1 MFKTGD
7 DMSVSVFP
15 IKAFND
21 NYIWCLQNQTHCVV
35 VDPGDA
41 APVLAYCQDNQLT
54 LSAILIT
61 HHHWDHT
68 GGIDGLLAAFP
79 NIPVYGPQN
88 KEIKQINFRLSEGDD
103 VELTKLGVNFSVLEV
118 PGHTLDHIAY
128 YGDIGLFCG
137 DTLFSAGCGR
147 LFEGSPQQM
156 FQSLAKL
163 TALPENTAVYCT
175 HEYTMANIAFAEAV
189 EPTNQAL
196 IDYKHWA
203 KQQREQNIP
212 TLPSSIQ
219 RELSVNP
226 FLRCDSPELVTN
238 VSQNMGVTLASE
250 QATFASLRSWKDN
263 F

>member
-1 MFKTGD
+1 
-7 DMSVSVFP
+7 MSVSVFP

-21 NYIWCLQNQTHCVV
+21 NYIWCLHNQTHCTV

-54 LSAILIT
+54 LSAIIIT

-68 GGIDGLLAAFP
+68 GGIDALLAAFP

-88 KEIKQINFRLSEGDD
+88 KNIKQITVRLSQGDD
-103 VELTKLGVNFSVLEV
+103 MELAKLGIKFSILEV

-147 LFEGSPQQM
+147 LFEGTPQQM
-156 FQSLAKL
+156 YTSLVKL
-163 TALPENTAVYCT
+163 TTLPADTEVFCA
-175 HEYTMANIAFAEAV
+175 HEYTMANIAFAETV
-189 EPTNQAL
+189 EPNNQAL
-196 IDYKHWA
+196 VGYKHWA
-203 KQQREQNIP
+203 NKQREKNTP

-219 RELSVNP
+219 RELAVNP
-226 FLRCDSPELVTN
+226 FLRCHSAELVTN
-238 VSQNMGVTLASE
+238 VSQNMGSTLASE
-250 QATFASLRSWKDN
+250 QAVFASLRSWKDN

>member
-1 MFKTGD
+1 
-7 DMSVSVFP
+7 MSVGICP

-21 NYIWCLQNQTHCVV
+21 NYIWCLHNKTHCVV

-41 APVLAYCQDNQLT
+41 VPVLAFCQDNNLT

-68 GGIDGLLAAFP
+68 GGIDALLEAFSGM
-79 NIPVYGPQN
+79 PVYGPHNQN
-88 KEIKQINFRLSEGDD
+88 IKQITHRLSQGDD
-103 VELTKLGVNFSVLEV
+103 IELEYLNNKFTVLEV

-128 YGDIGLFCG
+128 YGDSGLFCG

-156 FQSLAKL
+156 FDSLAKL
-163 TALPENTAVYCT
+163 TALPTNTAVYCT
-175 HEYTMANIAFAEAV
+175 HEYTMANIAFAEAA
-189 EPTNQAL
+189 EPHNQAL
-196 IDYKHWA
+196 IQYKQWA
-203 KQQREQNIP
+203 NQQREKNIP

-219 RELSVNP
+219 KELAVNP
-226 FLRCDSPELVTN
+226 FLRCSSQELVAN
-238 VSQNMGVTLASE
+238 VSKNMGARLTSE
-250 QATFASLRSWKDN
+250 QATFAALRSWKDS

>member
-1 MFKTGD
+1 
-7 DMSVSVFP
+7 MSVSIFP

-21 NYIWCLQNQTHCVV
+21 NYIWCLRNQTHCTV

-41 APVLAYCQDNQLT
+41 APVLAYCRDNKLT

-68 GGIDGLLAAFP
+68 GGIDALLAAFP
-79 NIPVYGPQN
+79 DIPVYGPQN
-88 KEIKQINFRLSEGDD
+88 KEIKQITVRLSQGDD
-103 VELTKLGVNFSVLEV
+103 IELAMLDVKFSVLEV

-147 LFEGSPQQM
+147 LFEGTPQQM

-163 TALPENTAVYCT
+163 TALPNDTEVYCT

-189 EPTNQAL
+189 EPNNQAL

-203 KQQREQNIP
+203 SEKRVKNTP
-212 TLPSSIQ
+212 TLPTSIQ
-219 RELSVNP
+219 RELAVNP
-226 FLRCDSPELVTN
+226 FLRCHSAELVTN
-238 VSQNMGVTLASE
+238 VSQNMGAILTSE

>member
-1 MFKTGD
+1 
-7 DMSVSVFP
+7 MSVNVFP

-21 NYIWCLQNQTHCVV
+21 NYIWCIHNQTHCVV

-54 LSAILIT
+54 LSAIIIT

-68 GGIDGLLAAFP
+68 GGIDELLACFP

-88 KEIKQINFRLSEGDD
+88 KDIKQITTRLSEGDD
-103 VELTKLGVNFSVLEV
+103 LELANLGVNFSVLEV

-156 FQSLAKL
+156 FDSLAKL
-163 TALPENTAVYCT
+163 TALPADTAVYCT

-189 EPTNQAL
+189 EPNNQAL
-196 IDYKHWA
+196 MAYKHWA
-203 KQQREQNIP
+203 KQQRENNTA

-219 RELSVNP
+219 KELAVNP
-226 FLRCDSPELVTN
+226 FLRCHSAELASN
-238 VSQNMGVTLASE
+238 VSQNMGTTLMSE

>member
-1 MFKTGD
+1 
-7 DMSVSVFP
+7 MSVSVFP

-21 NYIWCLQNQTHCVV
+21 NYIWCIHNKTHCTV

-54 LSAILIT
+54 LSAIIIT

-68 GGIDGLLAAFP
+68 GGIDALLAAFP

-88 KEIKQINFRLSEGDD
+88 KNIKQITVRLSQGDD
-103 VELTKLGVNFSVLEV
+103 IELAQLGVKFSILEV

-147 LFEGSPQQM
+147 LFEGTPQQM
-156 FQSLAKL
+156 FTSLSKL
-163 TALPENTAVYCT
+163 KALPADTAVFCT

-189 EPTNQAL
+189 EPNNQAL
-196 IDYKHWA
+196 IDYKRWA
-203 KQQREQNIP
+203 NQQRAKSAP
-212 TLPSSIQ
+212 TLPSNIQ
-219 RELSVNP
+219 RELDVNP
-226 FLRCDSPELVTN
+226 FLRCHSKELVAN
-238 VSQNMGVTLASE
+238 VSKNMGARLASE
-250 QATFASLRSWKDN
+250 QTTFASLRSWKDN

>member
-1 MFKTGD
+1 
-7 DMSVSVFP
+7 MSVSVFP

-21 NYIWCLQNQTHCVV
+21 NYIWCLHNKTHCTV

-41 APVLAYCQDNQLT
+41 APVLAYCQDNQLI
-54 LSAILIT
+54 LSAIIIT

-68 GGIDGLLAAFP
+68 GGIDALLAAFP

-88 KEIKQINFRLSEGDD
+88 KNIEQITVRLSQGDAIE
-103 VELTKLGVNFSVLEV
+103 VAQLGVKFSVIEV

-147 LFEGSPQQM
+147 LFEGTPQQM
-156 FQSLAKL
+156 YQSLAKL
-163 TALPENTAVYCT
+163 TALPADTAVFCT
-175 HEYTMANIAFAEAV
+175 HEYTMANIAFAETV
-189 EPTNQAL
+189 EPNNQAL
-196 IDYKHWA
+196 IDYKQWA
-203 KQQREQNIP
+203 NKQREKNAP
-212 TLPSSIQ
+212 TLPSNIQ
-219 RELSVNP
+219 RELAVNP
-226 FLRCDSPELVTN
+226 FLRCHSPELVTN
-238 VSQNMGVTLASE
+238 VSQNMAATLASE

>member
-1 MFKTGD
+1 
-7 DMSVSVFP
+7 MSTSVFP

-21 NYIWCLQNQTHCVV
+21 NYIWCLHNQTHCTV

-41 APVLAYCQDNQLT
+41 APVLAYCQENQLT
-54 LSAILIT
+54 LSAIIIT

-68 GGIDGLLAAFP
+68 GGIDALLVAFP
-79 NIPVYGPQN
+79 NVPVYGPQN
-88 KEIKQINFRLSEGDD
+88 KKIKQITVRLSQGDNL
-103 VELTKLGVNFSVLEV
+103 ELPNLGVGFSVLEV

-137 DTLFSAGCGR
+137 DTLFSVGCGR

-163 TALPENTAVYCT
+163 TALPDDTKVYCT

-189 EPTNQAL
+189 EPNNQAL
-196 IDYKHWA
+196 IVYKRWA
-203 KQQREQNIP
+203 EQQREKSIP
-212 TLPSSIQ
+212 TLPSNIK
-219 RELSVNP
+219 RELTLNP
-226 FLRCDSPELVTN
+226 FLRCSSIELVSSVN
-238 VSQNMGVTLASE
+238 QNRGAILTSE

>member
-1 MFKTGD
+1 
-7 DMSVSVFP
+7 MSVSVFP

-21 NYIWCLQNQTHCVV
+21 NYIWCLHNKTQCSV

-54 LSAILIT
+54 LSAIIIT

-68 GGIDGLLAAFP
+68 GGIDALLAAFP

-88 KEIKQINFRLSEGDD
+88 KNIKQITVRLSQGDD
-103 VELTKLGVNFSVLEV
+103 IELALLGVKFSILEV

-147 LFEGSPQQM
+147 LFEGTPQQM
-156 FQSLAKL
+156 FASLSKL
-163 TALPENTAVYCT
+163 TALPADTAVYCT

-189 EPTNQAL
+189 EPNNQAL
-196 IDYKHWA
+196 IDYKRWVN
-203 KQQREQNIP
+203 QQRAENTP
-212 TLPSSIQ
+212 TLPSNIQ
-219 RELSVNP
+219 RELDVNP
-226 FLRCDSPELVTN
+226 FLRCHSKELVAN
-238 VSQNMGVTLASE
+238 VSKNMGARLASE
-250 QATFASLRSWKDN
+250 QTTFASLRSWKDN

>member
-1 MFKTGD
+1 
-7 DMSVSVFP
+7 MSVSVFP

-21 NYIWCLQNQTHCVV
+21 NYIWCIHNKTHCTV

-54 LSAILIT
+54 LSAIIIT

-68 GGIDGLLAAFP
+68 GGIDALLAAFP
-79 NIPVYGPQN
+79 NILVYGPQN
-88 KEIKQINFRLSEGDD
+88 KNIKQITVRLSQGDD
-103 VELTKLGVNFSVLEV
+103 IELAQLGVKFSILEV

-147 LFEGSPQQM
+147 LFEGTPQQM
-156 FQSLAKL
+156 FTSLSKL
-163 TALPENTAVYCT
+163 TALPADTAVFCT

-189 EPTNQAL
+189 EPNNQAL
-196 IDYKHWA
+196 IDYKRWA
-203 KQQREQNIP
+203 NQQRAKNAP
-212 TLPSSIQ
+212 TLPSNIQ
-219 RELSVNP
+219 RELDVNP
-226 FLRCDSPELVTN
+226 FLRCHSAELVVN
-238 VSQNMGVTLASE
+238 VSQNMGAMLASE
-250 QATFASLRSWKDN
+250 QEVFASLRSWKDN

>member
-1 MFKTGD
+1 
-7 DMSVSVFP
+7 MSVSIFP

-21 NYIWCLQNQTHCVV
+21 NYIWCIHNKTHCTV

-54 LSAILIT
+54 LSAIIIT

-68 GGIDGLLAAFP
+68 GGIDALLAAFP

-88 KEIKQINFRLSEGDD
+88 KNIKQITVRLSQGDD
-103 VELTKLGVNFSVLEV
+103 IELALLGVKFSILEV

-147 LFEGSPQQM
+147 LFEGTPQQM
-156 FQSLAKL
+156 FASLSKL
-163 TALPENTAVYCT
+163 TALPADTAVYCT

-189 EPTNQAL
+189 EPNNQAL
-196 IDYKHWA
+196 IDYKRWVN
-203 KQQREQNIP
+203 QQRAENTP
-212 TLPSSIQ
+212 TLPSNIQ
-219 RELSVNP
+219 RELDVNP
-226 FLRCDSPELVTN
+226 FLRCHSAELVAN
-238 VSQNMGVTLASE
+238 VSQNMGAMLASE
-250 QATFASLRSWKDN
+250 QEIFASLRSWKDN

>member
-1 MFKTGD
+1 
-7 DMSVSVFP
+7 MSVSVFP

-21 NYIWCLQNQTHCVV
+21 NYIWCLHNKTQCSV

-54 LSAILIT
+54 LSAIIIT

-68 GGIDGLLAAFP
+68 GGIDALLAAFP

-88 KEIKQINFRLSEGDD
+88 KNIKQITVRLSQGDD
-103 VELTKLGVNFSVLEV
+103 IELALLGVKFSILEV

-147 LFEGSPQQM
+147 LFEGTPQQM
-156 FQSLAKL
+156 FASLSKL
-163 TALPENTAVYCT
+163 TALPADTAVYCT

-189 EPTNQAL
+189 EPNNQAL
-196 IDYKHWA
+196 IDYKRWVN
-203 KQQREQNIP
+203 QQRAENTP
-212 TLPSSIQ
+212 TLPSNIQ
-219 RELSVNP
+219 RELDVNP
-226 FLRCDSPELVTN
+226 FLRCHSAELVAN
-238 VSQNMGVTLASE
+238 VSQNMGAMLASE
-250 QATFASLRSWKDN
+250 QEIFASLRSWKDN

>member
-1 MFKTGD
+1 
-7 DMSVSVFP
+7 MSISVFP

-21 NYIWCLQNQTHCVV
+21 NYIWCLRNQTHCTV

-41 APVLAYCQDNQLT
+41 APVLAYCKDNQLT

-68 GGIDGLLAAFP
+68 GGIDALLAAFP
-79 NIPVYGPQN
+79 DIPVYGPQN
-88 KEIKQINFRLSEGDD
+88 KEIKQITVHLSQDD
-103 VELTKLGVNFSVLEV
+103 DIELPQLGVKFSILEV

-128 YGDIGLFCG
+128 YAETGLFCG

-163 TALPENTAVYCT
+163 TALPADTAVYCT
-175 HEYTMANIAFAEAV
+175 HEYTMANIAFAEAA
-189 EPTNQAL
+189 EPNNQAL
-196 IDYKHWA
+196 IDYKQWA
-203 KQQREQNIP
+203 SEQRKNNNP
-212 TLPSSIQ
+212 TLPSIIQ
-219 RELSVNP
+219 RELAVNP
-226 FLRCDSPELVTN
+226 FLRCHSKELITN

>member
-1 MFKTGD
+1 
-7 DMSVSVFP
+7 MSVSVFP

-21 NYIWCLQNQTHCVV
+21 NYIWCLHNKTHCTV

-54 LSAILIT
+54 LSAIIIT

-68 GGIDGLLAAFP
+68 GGIDALLAAFP

-88 KEIKQINFRLSEGDD
+88 KNIKQITVRLSQGDAI
-103 VELTKLGVNFSVLEV
+103 ELAQLGVRLSVLEV

-147 LFEGSPQQM
+147 LFEGTPQQM
-156 FQSLAKL
+156 YQSLAKL
-163 TALPENTAVYCT
+163 TALPADTAVFCT
-175 HEYTMANIAFAEAV
+175 HEYTMANIAFAETV
-189 EPTNQAL
+189 EPNNQAL
-196 IDYKHWA
+196 IDYKQWA
-203 KQQREQNIP
+203 NKQREKNAP
-212 TLPSSIQ
+212 TLPSNIQ
-219 RELSVNP
+219 RELAVNP
-226 FLRCDSPELVTN
+226 FLRCHSPELVTN
-238 VSQNMGVTLASE
+238 VSQNMAATLASE

>member
-1 MFKTGD
+1 
-7 DMSVSVFP
+7 MSVSVFP

-21 NYIWCLQNQTHCVV
+21 NYIWCLHNQTHCAV

-41 APVLAYCQDNQLT
+41 APVLAYCQDKKLR
-54 LSAILIT
+54 LSAIIIT

-68 GGIDGLLAAFP
+68 GGIDALLNVFP
-79 NIPVYGPQN
+79 DVAVYGPQN
-88 KEIKQINFRLSEGDD
+88 KDIKQITTRLSEGDNI
-103 VELTKLGVNFSVLEV
+103 ELANINVNFSVLEV

-156 FQSLAKL
+156 FKSLAKL
-163 TALPENTAVYCT
+163 TALPADTAVYCT
-175 HEYTMANIAFAEAV
+175 HEYTMANIAFAEAA
-189 EPTNQAL
+189 EPNNQAL
-196 IDYKHWA
+196 IKYKQWA
-203 KQQREQNIP
+203 SQQREKNIA

-219 RELSVNP
+219 RELAVNP
-226 FLRCDSPELVTN
+226 FLRCDSQELVAN
-238 VSQNMGVTLASE
+238 VSQNMGASLTSE
-250 QATFASLRSWKDN
+250 QAVFASLRSWKDN

>member
-1 MFKTGD
+1 
-7 DMSVSVFP
+7 MSMSVFP

-21 NYIWCLQNQTHCVV
+21 NYIWCLRNQSHCSV

-41 APVLAYCQDNQLT
+41 APVLAYCKDNQLT

-68 GGIDGLLAAFP
+68 GGIDALLTAFP
-79 NIPVYGPQN
+79 DIPVYGPQN
-88 KEIKQINFRLSEGDD
+88 KDIKQITVRLSQGDD
-103 VELTKLGVNFSVLEV
+103 LELAMLGVKFSVLEV

-128 YGDIGLFCG
+128 YGDTGLFCG

-147 LFEGSPQQM
+147 LFEGTPQQM

-163 TALPENTAVYCT
+163 TALPNDTEVYCT

-189 EPTNQAL
+189 EPNNQAL

-203 KQQREQNIP
+203 NKQRVKNTP
-212 TLPSSIQ
+212 TLPTNIQ
-219 RELSVNP
+219 RELAVNP
-226 FLRCDSPELVTN
+226 FLRCHSSELVTN
-238 VSQNMGVTLASE
+238 VSQNMGAILTSE
-250 QATFASLRSWKDN
+250 QATFASLRNWKDN

>member
-1 MFKTGD
+1 
-7 DMSVSVFP
+7 MSVSVFP

-21 NYIWCLQNQTHCVV
+21 NYIWCLHNKTQCSV

-54 LSAILIT
+54 ISAIIIT

-68 GGIDGLLAAFP
+68 GGIDALLAAFP

-88 KEIKQINFRLSEGDD
+88 KNIKQITVRLSQGDD
-103 VELTKLGVNFSVLEV
+103 IELALLGVKFSILEV

-147 LFEGSPQQM
+147 LFEGTPQQM
-156 FQSLAKL
+156 FASLSKL
-163 TALPENTAVYCT
+163 TALPADTAVYCT

-189 EPTNQAL
+189 EPNNQAL
-196 IDYKHWA
+196 IDYKRWVN
-203 KQQREQNIP
+203 QQRAENTP
-212 TLPSSIQ
+212 TLPSNIQ
-219 RELSVNP
+219 RELDVNP
-226 FLRCDSPELVTN
+226 FLRCHSAELVAN
-238 VSQNMGVTLASE
+238 VSQNMGAMLASE
-250 QATFASLRSWKDN
+250 QEIFASLRSWKDN